1 MTCCPRGSFL
11 LKWGCDLQNLAVCQ
25 LRLHTKYVLLL
36 CMTLLPHLHDELTGL
51 FSPFYPQLLTNIFQH
66 ICITIIS
73 DPHFSKASGSVV
85 TERDLQALERCNQ
98 ENTKALEEICGV
110 DGEGSKAYSATEK
123 ELRSA
128 GDLWAEHILE
138 NAKGVFF

>member
-1 MTCCPRGSFL
+1 MNSR
-11 LKWGCDLQNLAVCQ
+11 VCS
-25 LRLHTKYVLLL
+25 LHV
-36 CMTLLPHLHDELTGL
+36 
-51 FSPFYPQLLTNIFQH
+51 YPQLLTNIFQH

-138 NAKGVFF
+138 NAKGVFFKFRQRSLFRFDN